1 MLRRAS
7 IIRRIRGRSGSSVG
21 TRRTRGAK
29 LNIMMKYKLAS
40 ADAGWPYVGGQE
52 ILGRGLPESEIES
65 F

>member
-1 MLRRAS
+1 
-7 IIRRIRGRSGSSVG
+7 
-21 TRRTRGAK
+21 
-29 LNIMMKYKLAS
+29 MMKYKLAS